1 VGGPL
6 FGRSGERDSVMD
18 ISADRAELTRLD
30 LISLRRV
37 FDAACDELG
46 IGMHSLDV
54 ELRERLVQCTSG
66 WRAKARRTRKRYK
79 GAPCST
85 SAIPKSAGRDRL

>member
-1 VGGPL
+1 
-6 FGRSGERDSVMD
+6 MD

-54 ELRERLVQCTSG
+54 VLRERLVQCILRLARQG
-66 WRAKARRTRKRYK
+66 EVKPEALQRRAVLYVRNTEECWAR
-79 GAPCST
+79 P
-85 SAIPKSAGRDRL
+85 SAETIAHVG